1 MKASASSLTSS
12 PVALLAIALAGWLAG
27 APDACGQ
34 GCIAVRGG
42 GQCALGGI
50 GDDGQGYLKAGDWQL
65 ALNYRFLHSERHF
78 IGDQEFTLP
87 AQRGAEAINDSSFI
101 DLSVIYAVNSRLSVG
116 LTLPFSESVRSTT
129 YEHDN
134 VHRHDT
140 SAAGLGDIRLT
151 AYFWLLDPKTHPK
164 GNISLGI
171 GPKFPTGDYRATD
184 TFYTRLG
191 PRVLAVDP
199 SIQPGD
205 GGYGFSAEFQ
215 AFLQIAPRWSAYA
228 QAFYLFNPQDTNGV
242 SLPSGPVGG
251 VLGPVTS
258 IADQYSARLGVAFA
272 LLPKYGL
279 SFSLGPRVDGV
290 PPDDAIG
297 SSNGF
302 RRPGYALS
310 IEPGLAWT
318 KGPWSASLTAPIA
331 VHRERVRSNEDK
343 KVSAL
348 RNIYSVGDA
357 AFADWFLTFSVSRR
371 F

>member
-1 MKASASSLTSS
+1 MKAQASSRPRS
-12 PVALLAIALAGWLAG
+12 PFSLLAVALAGAILAV
-27 APDACGQ
+27 PDASGQ

-42 GQCALGGI
+42 GQCSLGNMGEA
-50 GDDGQGYLKAGDWQL
+50 GQGYLQPGDWQL
-65 ALNYRFLHSERHF
+65 ALNYRFLHSDHHF
-78 IGDQEFTLP
+78 IGDQEFNTP
-87 AQRGAEAINDSSFI
+87 AQHGAEAINDSSFI
-101 DLSVIYAVNSRLSVG
+101 DLSIIYAVNSRFSIG

-134 VHRHDT
+134 IHRHDT

-164 GNISLGI
+164 GNISLGL

-184 TFYTRLG
+184 TFYTLLG
-191 PRVLAVDP
+191 PRTLAVDP

-205 GGYGFSAEFQ
+205 GGFGFSAEFQ
-215 AFLQIAPRWSAYA
+215 AFREISPRWSAYA
-228 QAFYLFNPQDTNGV
+228 QAFYLFNPQNTNGV
-242 SLPSGPVGG
+242 SLPSGPVAG

-258 IADQYSARLGVAFA
+258 IADQYSARLGVTFA

-279 SFSLGPRVDGV
+279 SLSLGPRVDGV

-297 SSNGF
+297 GSDGF

-310 IEPGLAWT
+310 IEPGLAWSH
-318 KGPWSASLTAPIA
+318 GRWSASLTIPVA

-357 AFADWFLTFSVSRR
+357 AFADWFLTFSLSRR